1 MDDIKAGRFISLVLR
16 HHPETAGL
24 TLDSEGYADTAE
36 LINGV
41 AKRFSGFNADDL
53 DRIVR
58 ENNKHRYS
66 YNEDKTKIRAAQGHS
81 LSYVNINFEIKTPP
95 SVLYHGT
102 SETFITSIMNGGL
115 KPMSRQY
122 VHLSADEETAYN
134 VGKRRREPVVL
145 LVDCEKSTATAMS
158 FTSPKTVYGSQR
170 KSPQNISKGCNL
182 RKEW

>member
-16 HHPETAGL
+16 HHSEASGL
-24 TLDSEGYADTAE
+24 TLDSEGYAATAE

-41 AKRFSGFNADDL
+41 AERSHGFNADDL

-81 LSYVNINFEIKTPP
+81 LSYVNINFEKKTPP

-102 SETFITSIMNGGL
+102 SETFIPSIMNGGL
-115 KPMSRQY
+115 KPMTRQY
-122 VHLSADEETAYN
+122 VHLSADKETAYN

-145 LVDCEKSTATAMS
+145 LVDCEKMHSDGYE
-158 FTSPKTVYGSQR
+158 FY
-170 KSPQNISKGCNL
+170 ISENRVWL
-182 RKEW
+182 TKEVPTKYIKRL

>member
-16 HHPETAGL
+16 HHPEAAGL

-41 AKRFSGFNADDL
+41 AKRFHGFNADDL

-66 YNEDKTKIRAAQGHS
+66 YNGDKTKIRAAQGHS
-81 LSYVNINFEIKTPP
+81 LSYVNIDFEKKTPP
-95 SVLYHGT
+95 SILYHGT
-102 SETFITSIMNGGL
+102 SESFITRIMNEGL
-115 KPMSRQY
+115 RPMSRQY
-122 VHLSADEETAYN
+122 VHLTSDKDTAYD

-145 LVDCEKSTATAMS
+145 LVDSEKM
-158 FTSPKTVYGSQR
+158 
-170 KSPQNISKGCNL
+170 QNDGYEFFISENGVWL
-182 RKEW
+182 TKEVPVKYIKRL